1 MKLIIEVNNPKPKYF
16 LLILIKSSIGP
27 SLKICPKELSIVNK
41 GIPKIKKKDKKG
53 IKKIA
58 P

>member
-1 MKLIIEVNNPKPKYF
+1 MDE
-16 LLILIKSSIGP
+16 IKSMQYLNIEKVNQN
-27 SLKICPKELSIVNK
+27 KIDSIVNK

-58 P
+58 PFDNIK